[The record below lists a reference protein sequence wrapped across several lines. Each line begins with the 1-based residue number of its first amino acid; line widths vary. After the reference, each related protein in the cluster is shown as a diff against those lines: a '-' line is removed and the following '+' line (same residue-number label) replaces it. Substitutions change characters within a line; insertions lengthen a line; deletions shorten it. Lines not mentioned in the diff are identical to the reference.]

1 MQYFTDLSV
10 YKSGALY
17 KVLKSLCNEL
27 RRDFCWYND
36 LSSIILYSNS
46 FLIQL
51 NPVVRYLII
60 NSVYLLF
67 YIFVQFLIPMKKIIL
82 IEDETSVVSFIK
94 KGLQENGYE
103 VSVAFDG
110 KTGVQLVQSNDFDL
124 VILDIM
130 MPEMN
135 GLDACKEIRKT
146 NQHVPILFL
155 TALGT
160 SENIVLGLESGGD
173 DYLVKPFKFIELVA
187 RVKSL
192 LRRSSTGNTPEITEP
207 ETDQEHLYQFS
218 DLILNDYTKK
228 VTRAGEEI
236 SLTSTEY
243 KLLLYFLNN
252 PEKVISRAEILDA
265 VWGVNYD
272 LGTNVVDVY
281 VNYLRKKLD
290 HQEDEK
296 LIHTVIGMGYVMKKP

>member
-1 MQYFTDLSV
+1 M
-10 YKSGALY
+10 
-17 KVLKSLCNEL
+17 KVL
-27 RRDFCWYND
+27 
-36 LSSIILYSNS
+36 
-46 FLIQL
+46 
-51 NPVVRYLII
+51 
-60 NSVYLLF
+60 
-67 YIFVQFLIPMKKIIL
+67 IFMKKIIL

-103 VSVAFDG
+103 ISVAFDG
-110 KTGVQLVQSNDFDL
+110 RTGVQLVQANDFDL

-130 MPEMN
+130 LPEMN
-135 GLDACKEIRKT
+135 GLDVCKEIRKT
-146 NQHVPILFL
+146 NKHVPILFL

-192 LRRSSTGNTPEITEP
+192 LRRSHPNGSLPEM
-207 ETDQEHLYQFS
+207 TDPGIDNEHLVQFS
-218 DLILNDYTKK
+218 DLVVNDYTKK

-236 SLTSTEY
+236 TLTSTEY

-265 VWGVNYD
+265 VWGVNYE

-290 HQEDEK
+290 NQEDNK
-296 LIHTVIGMGYVMKKP
+296 LIHTVIGMGYVLKKP

>member
-1 MQYFTDLSV
+1 M
-10 YKSGALY
+10 
-17 KVLKSLCNEL
+17 N
-27 RRDFCWYND
+27 
-36 LSSIILYSNS
+36 
-46 FLIQL
+46 
-51 NPVVRYLII
+51 
-60 NSVYLLF
+60 
-67 YIFVQFLIPMKKIIL
+67 KIIL
-82 IEDETSVVSFIK
+82 IEDETGVVSFIK

-130 MPEMN
+130 LPEMN

-146 NQHVPILFL
+146 NKHVPILFL

-192 LRRSSTGNTPEITEP
+192 LRRSNNNIPEITEP
-207 ETDQEHLYQFS
+207 EVDNEHVFQFS

-265 VWGVNYD
+265 VWGVNYE

-290 HQEDEK
+290 HKEDNK
-296 LIHTVIGMGYVMKKP
+296 LIHTVIGMGYVLKKS

>member
-1 MQYFTDLSV
+1 
-10 YKSGALY
+10 
-17 KVLKSLCNEL
+17 
-27 RRDFCWYND
+27 
-36 LSSIILYSNS
+36 
-46 FLIQL
+46 
-51 NPVVRYLII
+51 
-60 NSVYLLF
+60 
-67 YIFVQFLIPMKKIIL
+67 MKKIIL

-94 KGLQENGYE
+94 KGLQESGYE

-110 KTGVQLVQSNDFDL
+110 RMGVQLVQANDFDL

-130 MPEMN
+130 LPEMN
-135 GLDACKEIRKT
+135 GLDVCKEIRKT
-146 NQHVPILFL
+146 NQSVPILFL
-155 TALGT
+155 TALGS

-192 LRRSSTGNTPEITEP
+192 LRRSNGGSAQETIGQEADTE
-207 ETDQEHLYQFS
+207 HIFQFS
-218 DLILNDYTKK
+218 DLTVNDYTKK

-236 SLTSTEY
+236 TLTSTEY

-265 VWGVNYD
+265 VWGVNYE

-290 HQEDEK
+290 NQEDNK
-296 LIHTVIGMGYVMKKP
+296 LIHTVIGMGYVLKKG